1 MADPHLF
8 GSVFASP
15 SFWTWRTLAKLID
28 GAPLT
33 EPREIEL
40 ARQCTGRTQLP
51 TSPVRRLVLLA
62 GRRAG
67 KDRFLSSCAIW
78 RAALA
83 VDWRKYQ
90 SPGEGSVCLLIGA
103 DKRQASILRRYC
115 HGLLQAPLLAREVVR
130 QTDLVTEFR
139 NGASLEIGTND
150 ARLIRGRSAIALL
163 GSECAHWKTSE
174 FASSNDEEVV
184 SAAEPS
190 MAMCPD
196 GGLVLLGSSVY
207 RKAGY
212 MYRKFTELH
221 GNDLA
226 GDDICWFANSVTMNA
241 RLSPAIIERAVFEG
255 GARARA
261 EFENRWREDSAD
273 FLPADVVHS
282 ATDFG
287 VHEREPM
294 PSIRYIAAVDSA
306 GGTGSDSF
314 ALAIAH
320 RDHTGMAILD
330 VIRSR
335 KPRFVPAQVIAE
347 YVDLL
352 RLYSCQEIYSDSFAG
367 GFHSSEWQRHNIRF
381 IASERTTSENFLA
394 VGPILLANRC
404 RLVDNAALRN
414 ELTSLERRVSAGDRE
429 YVGHPQH
436 ASAHDDLAAA
446 CALAVVQVTLCK
458 RSFAQLSPE
467 AINAAL
473 AFSRIPQRGTL
484 ESGSLW
490 RSLGR
495 RAPTVVSSHARPGG
509 IS

>member
-1 MADPHLF
+1 MVDPHLF
-8 GSVFASP
+8 GSVFAST

-28 GAPLT
+28 GIPLVET
-33 EPREIEL
+33 REIEL

-51 TSPVRRLVLLA
+51 NSPVRRLVLLA

-78 RAALA
+78 RSALA
-83 VDWRKYQ
+83 VDWRKHQ

-174 FASSNDEEVV
+174 FAQSNDEEVV
-184 SAAEPS
+184 AAAEPS

-196 GGLVLLGSSVY
+196 GGLLMLGSSVY

-226 GDDICWFANSVTMNA
+226 GDSLCWFAPSTVMNT
-241 RLSPAIIERAVFEG
+241 RLSPVIIEQALAEG

-261 EFENRWREDSAD
+261 EYENSWREDSSD

-287 VHEREPM
+287 VGEREPI
-294 PSIRYIAAVDSA
+294 PGTRYVAYCDSA

-314 ALAIAH
+314 CLAIGH
-320 RDHTGMAILD
+320 RDHDGMAVLD

-335 KPRFVPAQVIAE
+335 KPRFIPSQVI
-347 YVDLL
+347 VDYADVLH
-352 RLYSCQEIYSDSFAG
+352 RFGVHAIESDAFAG

-381 IASERTTSENFLA
+381 IACERTTSENFLA
-394 VGPILLANRC
+394 VLPIFLANRC
-404 RLVDNAALRN
+404 RLVDNAALRA
-414 ELTSLERRVSAGDRE
+414 ELTALERRVSATDRE

-436 ASAHDDLAAA
+436 ASAHDDIAASACGVLAAIS
-446 CALAVVQVTLCK
+446 LTK

-467 AINAAL
+467 QRNRTAVWA
-473 AFSRIPQRGTL
+473 SRPQRGAYGGL
-484 ESGSLW
+484 ESGLA
-490 RSLGR
+490 RSY
-495 RAPTVVSSHARPGG
+495 GG
-509 IS
+509 FS